1 MAKDK
6 RDEKQSILGELE
18 SIKDLLNEDEF
29 ADIPTLSNDLSVD
42 DLNVGELN
50 VDDLSANDLADIPVL
65 TQTPDDI
72 PVLKPAHEVT
82 EAELPQLDIPD
93 LDIPEMNIPE
103 LDVPELNIP
112 ELEAPQLNAP
122 EMESPALED
131 TPDQLSTSEPTLDFN
146 QELNLEPSADSVQ
159 EPSADL
165 TQEPPQEQNLEL
177 NYDAETPPLQLT
189 DSLLEQEIDS
199 VEIST
204 EVAEDLNL
212 APAIEDFSLEAHSA
226 KEPSDDSLEDFN
238 LDEDPSFNESITTL
252 HSEAEDTE
260 DTEDTED
267 DSLVENSDLQEDS
280 DLLESPDLLEKTGLL
295 DINNTIEACPDSG
308 LLPELSKVPYAL
320 PGQQSLF
327 DSGSPTKS
335 GAAAKGKNQT
345 PESSQAENSPAEETY
360 KKRSPKHGSSVTK
373 ARGENPFLPQ
383 HIRDRLHTSK
393 TLVDIIKEHPPAPEQ
408 KAHPTNHIVEEIIAD
423 YMPKI
428 EAELR
433 ERLLKLADEG
443 KLDEPPIDLSSASPN
458 SD

>member
-42 DLNVGELN
+42 DLNV
-50 VDDLSANDLADIPVL
+50 DDLSANDLADIPVL

-82 EAELPQLDIPD
+82 EDELPQLDIPD
-93 LDIPEMNIPE
+93 LDIPELNIPE

-112 ELEAPQLNAP
+112 ELDAP
-122 EMESPALED
+122 ELDSPELDAPELQSMALED
-131 TPDQLSTSEPTLDFN
+131 TPDQLTTSEPTLDFN
-146 QELNLEPSADSVQ
+146 QELNLELDY
-159 EPSADL
+159 E
-165 TQEPPQEQNLEL
+165 
-177 NYDAETPPLQLT
+177 AETPPLQLT

-199 VEIST
+199 VDIST

-226 KEPSDDSLEDFN
+226 KELGDDSFEDFN
-238 LDEDPSFNESITTL
+238 LNEDSSFSESITTV
-252 HSEAEDTE
+252 HSVAEDTE
-260 DTEDTED
+260 G
-267 DSLVENSDLQEDS
+267 DSLIEDSDLQEGSESLIASESLEDS
-280 DLLESPDLLEKTGLL
+280 DLLENPALLEKTGLL
-295 DINNTIEACPDSG
+295 EINNTIEASPDTC

-327 DSGSPTKS
+327 EAGTP
-335 GAAAKGKNQT
+335 AKGKNQT
-345 PESSQAENSPAEETY
+345 PESSQTENSPVEETY
-360 KKRSPKHGSSVTK
+360 KKRSPKHGSATK

-383 HIRDRLHTSK
+383 HIRDRLHTDK

-443 KLDEPPIDLSSASPN
+443 RLDEPPTDFSNANPSS
-458 SD
+458 D

>member
-42 DLNVGELN
+42 DLNVGNLN

-82 EAELPQLDIPD
+82 EAELPQLNIPD

-112 ELEAPQLNAP
+112 ELDVPQLDDSLLDDSLLDAPELDAP

-131 TPDQLSTSEPTLDFN
+131 TPDQLSTLEPTLDFN
-146 QELNLEPSADSVQ
+146 QELNFEPSADSAQ
-159 EPSADL
+159 APSADL
-165 TQEPPQEQNLEL
+165 VQEPPQEQNLEL
-177 NYDAETPPLQLT
+177 DYDAETLPLHLT

-212 APAIEDFSLEAHSA
+212 APAIEDFPLEAHSA
-226 KEPSDDSLEDFN
+226 KEPDNDSLEDFN
-238 LDEDPSFNESITTL
+238 LNEDSSFNESIATL

-260 DTEDTED
+260 D
-267 DSLVENSDLQEDS
+267 DSLVEDRNLQEDS
-280 DLLESPDLLEKTGLL
+280 EFH
-295 DINNTIEACPDSG
+295 DINNTIEASPDNG

-327 DSGSPTKS
+327 ESGSPTKS

-345 PESSQAENSPAEETY
+345 PESSQAENSSAEETF
-360 KKRSPKHGSSVTK
+360 KKRSSKQGSTTK

-443 KLDEPPIDLSSASPN
+443 KLDEQHIDLSSASPS